1 MGRKATGPQGVWMA
15 GLPGEPHQKGVTM
28 KRTSLLAALCMIGLL
43 MLPLTGMAK
52 MVPLSDDQ
60 LSEVIGQAGF
70 AEDTTAAFNSHV
82 DNMPVMGG
90 ILNYGDVTIQGSVT
104 SRNTT
109 APNTNMVNQLTSPGI
124 PGLGMMGLGLMGL
137 GSMGL
142 GTHLIDMTINI
153 DRFSIGAIRIGND
166 TTGPSLGDL
175 VILGF
180 HADIK
185 GTVSVTAH

>member
-1 MGRKATGPQGVWMA
+1 MGRKATGPQGVWTA

-43 MLPLTGMAK
+43 MLPLTGMAE

-70 AEDTTAAFNSHV
+70 AEDTTTTFNSTIA
-82 DNMPVMGG
+82 NMPAMGG
-90 ILNYGDVTIQGSVT
+90 ILNYSDVTIQGSVT
-104 SRNTT
+104 SRNSTT
-109 APNTNMVNQLTSPGI
+109 TDTNLVNQLTSPGI
-124 PGLGMMGLGLMGL
+124 PGLGMMGLGMMGL

-153 DRFSIGAIRIGND
+153 NRFSIGAIRVGND

-175 VILGF
+175 VIVGF
-180 HADIK
+180 HADII